1 MAWDWIVNLIILEN
15 GDFNRLKKGY
25 FKNINKLKN
34 IGHIEV
40 DEIGSL
46 QISSNKSWQLAKILS
61 KNIKYFEDSRMNRHY

>member
-1 MAWDWIVNLIILEN
+1 M
-15 GDFNRLKKGY
+15 FLKRGYY
-25 FKNINKLKN
+25 FKNINKFKK

-61 KNIKYFEDSRMNRHY
+61 KNIKSFE